1 MRRSLMLAAATALC
15 LTGPAMAQTQPVPIQ
30 TPVQVLPSSG
40 APDYAAVLASPI
52 RTDEDRARDAARQTA
67 IILDFTGVRP
77 GWKVADMIIGGGYFT
92 RVFSAAVGPE
102 GHVTAWQPD
111 EFIGFQA
118 SYGEALTAAD
128 ALPNVDGV
136 HTAIGAP
143 AFPSGLDLVFTAQNY
158 HDLHLQPFAADTAA
172 KVNAAVFAALKPG
185 GYYVIIDHQAVD
197 GSDLSVA
204 HTLHRIDTNTVI
216 QEVEAAGFEFDSSA
230 AALWNDDDP
239 RTANVF
245 DPAIRGRTSQ
255 FVMRFRKPG

>member
-1 MRRSLMLAAATALC
+1 MRRLLLSAVAVLT
-15 LTGPAMAQTQPVPIQ
+15 LTGPALAQTAPLAVPQQ
-30 TPVQVLPSSG
+30 TPVHVMSGSQV
-40 APDYAAVLASPI
+40 DYAALLASPI
-52 RTDEDRARDAARQTA
+52 RTDEDRARDAVRQTA
-67 IILDFTGVRP
+67 ITLDFTGVRP

-92 RVFSAAVGPE
+92 RAFSAVVGPE

-136 HTAIGAP
+136 HSPIGAP
-143 AFPSGLDLVFTAQNY
+143 VFPSGLDLVFTAQNY
-158 HDLHLQPFAADTAA
+158 HDLHLRPFAADTAA

-185 GYYVIIDHQAVD
+185 GYYVIIDHEAVR

-204 HTLHRIDTNTVI
+204 DSLHRIDSDIVI
-216 QEVEAAGFEFDSSA
+216 REVEAAGFEFDSA
-230 AALWNDDDP
+230 GAALWQDADP

-245 DPAIRGRTSQ
+245 DASIRGRTSQ
-255 FVMRFRKPG
+255 FMLRFRKPG